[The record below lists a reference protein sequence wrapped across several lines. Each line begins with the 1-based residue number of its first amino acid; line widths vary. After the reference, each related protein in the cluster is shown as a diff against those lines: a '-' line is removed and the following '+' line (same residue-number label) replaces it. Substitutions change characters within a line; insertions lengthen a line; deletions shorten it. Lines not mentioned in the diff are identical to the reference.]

1 MNLREAKGLL
11 RGLAFRIRR
20 AIGSMLPGGKISA
33 FGAGQGFIN
42 AILIVNLDRQ
52 PRRWRRV
59 IRELRRFQTADG
71 VPLTSIAR
79 RFAAVDARDGRAVAA
94 TADVDSMYQIG
105 DQLYVQPDAR
115 LAYCFG
121 NEQPVRM
128 TRQEV
133 AVARSHVEVW
143 KTIANGPDSHVL
155 VLEDDIWFKRGAA
168 ATISRA
174 WRAAIQRC
182 GAEGGPHFLYL
193 SYADAGGTAE
203 RIDVCDALFRPVRG
217 LWFLSGYVL
226 SREGARVLLRAMP
239 VVGPVDMWVNYRFKE
254 LGALALTAPVIL
266 QRQDSGSDN
275 SYSVLPYLARA
286 GVVDAGSGPMAPK
299 RMDTGALLAWTARG
313 ERDGLAMALSMLGLR
328 VRVSDDEED
337 AICTQNLLSL
347 LETFDVLV
355 DAPLRPEALSAAVAR
370 SDVSFLLEQNVAS
383 LSEKSQALLPVSR
396 TARLSA

>member
-1 MNLREAKGLL
+1 MDACS
-11 RGLAFRIRR
+11 LA
-20 AIGSMLPGGKISA
+20 AKISA
-33 FGAGQGFIN
+33 FGAGQGLIS

-52 PRRWRRV
+52 PGRWRRV
-59 IRELRRFQTADG
+59 IRELRRFKTADD

-94 TADVDSMYQIG
+94 TADVDSMYRIG

-115 LAYCFG
+115 LAHCFG

-155 VLEDDIWFKRGAA
+155 VLEDDVWFKMGAA

-174 WRAAIQRC
+174 WRAAVQRC

-203 RIDVCDALFRPVRG
+203 RSDVCDVLFRPLRG

-226 SREGARVLLRAMP
+226 SREGAEALLRSMP
-239 VVGPVDMWVNYRFKE
+239 VVGPVDMWINYRFSE
-254 LGALALTAPVIL
+254 LGALALTSPVIL

-286 GVVDAGSGPMAPK
+286 GVVDAGSGPMG
-299 RMDTGALLAWTARG
+299 T
-313 ERDGLAMALSMLGLR
+313 
-328 VRVSDDEED
+328 
-337 AICTQNLLSL
+337 
-347 LETFDVLV
+347 
-355 DAPLRPEALSAAVAR
+355 
-370 SDVSFLLEQNVAS
+370 
-383 LSEKSQALLPVSR
+383 
-396 TARLSA
+396 